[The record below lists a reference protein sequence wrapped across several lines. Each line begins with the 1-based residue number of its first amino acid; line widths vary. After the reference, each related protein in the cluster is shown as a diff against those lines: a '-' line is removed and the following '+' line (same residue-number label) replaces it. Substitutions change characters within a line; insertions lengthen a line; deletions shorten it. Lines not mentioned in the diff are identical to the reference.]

1 MWAVG
6 MGVGFVAFVVGAVF
20 SFLAFMDASGLD
32 GMLPGIVLAA
42 VGCVMFWGFLVWG
55 LALRR
60 RTSEE

>member
-6 MGVGFVAFVVGAVF
+6 MSVGFVAFVVGAVL

-42 VGCVMFWGFLVWG
+42 VGCVMFWGFLVWR